1 MPPCGLLGTK
11 PDYPGCPGKPF
22 QPKRKRA
29 KNMTGRSAALF
40 TWWNLRLSLVLI
52 LAILAHGCTSG
63 PEAIQPVRMAVG
75 GEITLS
81 WQPVAGATA
90 YNVYFSTTPG
100 VTKLNGVKIANAAN
114 PITLRDLQRG
124 STYYFVVTA
133 VDGEERESAESAEIS
148 RRVD

>member
-1 MPPCGLLGTK
+1 M
-11 PDYPGCPGKPF
+11 
-22 QPKRKRA
+22 
-29 KNMTGRSAALF
+29 AA
-40 TWWNLRLSLVLI
+40 
-52 LAILAHGCTSG
+52 
-63 PEAIQPVRMAVG
+63 G

-100 VTKLNGVKIANAAN
+100 ATKLNRVKIANAAN
-114 PITLRDLQRG
+114 PITIRDLQRG

-133 VDGEERESAESAEIS
+133 VDGEGRESTDSAEIS